1 MRTIATA
8 VLVLS
13 GFLALRGIADAQ
25 ELGTVAGVVKEKSG
39 GVLPGVT
46 VRVASVGLV
55 GRVRTT
61 VTDRSGRYRAA
72 SLPAGVYTVT
82 FSLPGFS
89 PVTRIGVDVADGLR
103 VAINVE
109 MTVDLEGTVTMP
121 GPRPPGSIP
130 SAVQM
135 RPYVR
140 CGLTIV
146 PADPNFDRK
155 IRVPFDDAPGG
166 PSVRNRTE
174 HSMRTIAP
182 QICAEK

>member
-1 MRTIATA
+1 MRTIAAT
-8 VLVLS
+8 VLVLA
-13 GFLALRGIADAQ
+13 GFLAFSGMAAAQ
-25 ELGTVAGVVKEKSG
+25 ALGTVAGVVKVKSG
-39 GVLPGVT
+39 AVLPGVT

-61 VTDRSGRYRAA
+61 VTDGSGRYRVAN
-72 SLPAGVYTVT
+72 LPAGVYTVT

-89 PVTRIGVDVADGLR
+89 PVTRIGIDVADGLTA
-103 VAINVE
+103 AINVE
-109 MTVDLEGTVTMP
+109 MTVDFEGTVTTP
-121 GPRPPGSIP
+121 GPRPLGSIP
-130 SAVQM
+130 SPPQM

-182 QICAEK
+182 QICVEK